1 MPSNVYEVVVEVD
14 ERVVLVKPGEAL
26 PPASSEVVTG
36 QSGERLSIE
45 RALDEEALRAQLE
58 PVRAA
63 GISSLAIVFLHSFLY
78 PEHERRAAALARSMG
93 FAQVSQSSEVMPM
106 VKVVPRGF
114 TACADAYLTPHIIR
128 YVGEWC

>member
-1 MPSNVYEVVVEVD
+1 MPSNVYELVIEVD

-26 PPASSEVVTG
+26 PLDSSGETVAG
-36 QSGERLSIE
+36 QSGELLSVE
-45 RALDEEALRAQLE
+45 RALDEETLRAQLE

-114 TACADAYLTPHIIR
+114 TACADAYLTPHIVR
-128 YVGEWC
+128 YVGE